1 MKKPSNYTHYCS
13 IRFVLIIC
21 ILVLTVGCGSD
32 TPREK
37 YRNDLKDIVGRLVQK
52 LNYVGTD
59 AEEELETSVSYDG
72 RSKKSTMMVPRS
84 SGIVTILKEFEAHF
98 NRASMAFLMQDPK
111 GFDEWGIL
119 MKKDIEKYKK
129 QIKIVSEQIKSRKEV
144 AAYSN
149 NFIVSNIMN
158 MSVSIEINDK
168 DELYLLI
175 GAGKQATTY
184 YPNKTFD
191 FDADSWLKALKEES
205 QKFQQNKVA
214 PHD

>member
-1 MKKPSNYTHYCS
+1 MKKLSNYTPYSS
-13 IRFVLIIC
+13 IKFVLIIC
-21 ILVLTVGCGSD
+21 MLVFIVGCGAD

-37 YRNDLKDIVGRLVQK
+37 YRNDLRDIVGRLVQK

-59 AEEELETSVSYDG
+59 AEEELETSVSFDG

-98 NRASMAFLMQDPK
+98 NRASIEFLIQDLE

-129 QIKIVSEQIKSRKEV
+129 RIKIITEQIKSRKEI
-144 AAYSN
+144 AAYNN
-149 NFIVSNIMN
+149 NFIVSKIMN
-158 MSVSIEINDK
+158 MGVSIEINDK

-175 GAGKQATTY
+175 GAGKQTTTY

-205 QKFQQNKVA
+205 QKFQQNKVV
-214 PHD
+214 PND